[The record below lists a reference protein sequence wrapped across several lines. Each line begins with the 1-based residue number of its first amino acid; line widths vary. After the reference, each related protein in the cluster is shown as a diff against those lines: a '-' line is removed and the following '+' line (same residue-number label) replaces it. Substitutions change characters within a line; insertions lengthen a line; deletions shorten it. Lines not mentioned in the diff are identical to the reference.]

1 MAEKPAILGVMT
13 QRREVWERAVAM
25 IESGTTTR
33 SAVSERLGV
42 SAVSYWVTKL
52 RRERGSS
59 TELLPVRVTGQW
71 STGCIEVRVGD
82 VTVSVREGVKPEY
95 VADLVRALRSC

>member
-1 MAEKPAILGVMT
+1 MI

-25 IESGTTTR
+25 IESGSTTR

-42 SAVSYWVTKL
+42 SESAVSYWVTKL
-52 RRERGSS
+52 RRERDSS

-71 STGCIEVRVGD
+71 SVGCIEVRVGD
-82 VTVSVREGVKPEY
+82 VTLNVREGVKPEY

>member
-1 MAEKPAILGVMT
+1 
-13 QRREVWERAVAM
+13 M
-25 IESGTTTR
+25 IESGSTTR

-42 SAVSYWVTKL
+42 SESAVSYWVTKL
-52 RRERGSS
+52 RRERDSS

-71 STGCIEVRVGD
+71 SAGCIEVRVGD
-82 VTVSVREGVKPEY
+82 VTLNVREGVKPEY

>member
-1 MAEKPAILGVMT
+1 MI
-13 QRREVWERAVAM
+13 QRPEVWERAVAM
-25 IESGTTTR
+25 IESGSTTR

-42 SAVSYWVTKL
+42 SESAVSYWVTKL

-82 VTVSVREGVKPEY
+82 VTLSVREGVKPEY
-95 VADLVRALRSC
+95 VADLVRALRFVPPIGP